1 MKLYQ
6 ILHVLIEGVDDKKD
20 LILSKQRNALISRI
34 TKSETDP
41 KLKRAIMSKDE
52 QQITQALEYLWG
64 RFIQMDPTPNKMFI
78 QWIANQ
84 YIKEMFLAEDINKV
98 NTTLTNFQKY
108 KKYLDKKDINA
119 YTLHSLFDSLDNLGT
134 STNNNEQQ
142 KEDVKVEGDYE
153 VIINSGPNDLLVIS
167 PTDETA
173 ACSLGKGTQW
183 CTAAKNNNMF
193 NHYSKEGKLYV
204 LKYRNRKWQ
213 LHFESGQFMDEKDK
227 AISKSDIELLSKLSN
242 YTKFLNMLIE
252 KHYSFLFDE

>member
-1 MKLYQ
+1 MHLYQ
-6 ILHVLIEGVDDKKD
+6 ILRVLIEGVDDKKD
-20 LILSKQRNALISRI
+20 LILSKQRNALINRI
-34 TKSETDP
+34 TKSETDQ
-41 KLKRAIMSKDE
+41 KLKHAVMSKDDG
-52 QQITQALEYLWG
+52 QISQALNYLWDK
-64 RFIQMDPTPNKMFI
+64 FVSMDPTPNKMFI
-78 QWIANQ
+78 QWIVNQ
-84 YIKEMFLAEDINKV
+84 YIKEMFLAEDVNKV

-108 KKYLDKKDINA
+108 KKFLEKKDINA
-119 YTLHSLFDSLDNLGT
+119 YTLHALYDALDNLGT
-134 STNNNEQQ
+134 SKDNNQQ
-142 KEDVKVEGDYE
+142 PKEDIKVEGQYE

-173 ACSLGKGTQW
+173 ACSLGNGTQW

-213 LHFESGQFMDEKDK
+213 LHFESGQFMDEKDRNV
-227 AISKSDIELLSKLSN
+227 SESDIELLSKLSN